1 MVSNTPKIIIMTGLS
16 GGGKSSALDALEDLG
31 YYCVDNLPSAL
42 LAGMLKQTQDQPERY
57 RRVAIGIDARMGSDG
72 LSEVVDTIDGFS
84 NDVSIM
90 LVFIEANHD
99 VLMRRFSETRRRHP
113 LIGEAGLASAIE
125 QERALLDPIRER
137 AAAIIDTSE
146 NNIHQLRHQ
155 IWRLV
160 GELAHTEI
168 QTIVIESFAFKRGVP
183 KDIDFLFDARGL
195 ANPHWEKHLRALDGR
210 DQAVIEWLEDHPDV
224 GAFKQ
229 DILNFMR
236 RWIPS
241 LAQGQR
247 SLLTVAIGCTGGQHR
262 SVYLAENIAQSLE
275 QDNLKVRIFHRELL

>member
-1 MVSNTPKIIIMTGLS
+1 MTSKKPHIVIMTGSS

-42 LAGMLKQTQDQPERY
+42 LAGMLEQTQDPSDRY
-57 RRVAIGIDARMGSDG
+57 RRVAIGIDARMGFDG
-72 LSEVVDTIDGFS
+72 LAEVINTIDGFS
-84 NDVSIM
+84 SDVPMM
-90 LVFIEANHD
+90 LIFIEASRD
-99 VLMRRFSETRRRHP
+99 VLTRRFSETRRRHP
-113 LIGEAGLASAIE
+113 LIGESGLASAIE
-125 QERALLDPIRER
+125 QERALLEPIRQR
-137 AAAIIDTSE
+137 ADEIIDTSE

-160 GELAHTEI
+160 GEQAETEI

-183 KDIDFLFDARGL
+183 RDIDFLFDARGL
-195 ANPHWEKHLRALDGR
+195 ANPHWEKALRPLDGR
-210 DQAVIEWLEDHPDV
+210 DPAVIDWLEGHPSV
-224 GAFKQ
+224 EAFKQ
-229 DILNFMR
+229 DILGFMR

-262 SVYLAENIAQSLE
+262 SVYLAEKIARSLE
-275 QDNLKVRIFHRELL
+275 KDQLKVRVFHRELL